1 MENITTKINF
11 SKYNVVFC
19 DSLQALDWAYK
30 QGLSR
35 DAVVYTSAPALLW
48 DKNTNIKDIEAS
60 RWNIDELE
68 KFQSTILKM
77 TKDVFEVVSNIPGIS
92 REFALTLSQTV
103 YRFHKILYKSACLK
117 EDDFNQ
123 SRLFIYVDGETGPAG
138 NMMNSPWQQLLS
150 INPLLT
156 VVNYTLENDEWKVL
170 TTQGVS
176 YSKRFKLAG
185 FETAT
190 YRLLKKIMNKLPDW
204 MFTKEILIPN
214 ENELNIEIAS
224 SLALSGVKITDLQSF
239 EVADSETIE
248 LNVDNALIYDVV
260 FPIMLK
266 RIEQWATVSSVEK
279 TMEMFKSDLN
289 DRINQ
294 FKRLAGGWEK
304 VIEKKLTT
312 NRKLAVLMNAP
323 ANIKGHSLSFVCHK
337 YDIPLISSQ
346 HGVTTEISKAHGEI
360 YHIGFESS
368 VADIV
373 FSYNHKIVDIEKN
386 AYFNNAKHYVVGMPL
401 RLIRMKNSQF
411 YDKFSPP
418 IVYIST
424 NLYRMGFSIFKGSD
438 YRNSKNEQNLINEVL
453 ARLPHKVCYKT
464 YPEDNRRYA
473 DLDPVLNEIESADNI
488 ELFSDK
494 IDMRYLISKY
504 RIFVTSGATSTLGWP
519 MMSNKPVVFI
529 NRQSSMPLTDEA
541 YASLSKGVFV
551 FNADDENFH
560 ISLRSFLSQPID
572 IIERLW
578 QEKKSARKVM
588 VKNYFS
594 DYKIGGSGKRA
605 AKILLRD
612 YFF

>member
-1 MENITTKINF
+1 MENITKNINF
-11 SKYNVVFC
+11 SKFDTVFC

-35 DAVVYTSAPALLW
+35 DAIIYTSAPALLW
-48 DKNTNIKDIEAS
+48 DKNPNIKDLEAS
-60 RWNIDELE
+60 RWGIDELE

-77 TKDVFEVVSNIPGIS
+77 TKDVFELVSDIPGIT
-92 REFALTLSQTV
+92 RELALTISQTV
-103 YRFHKILYKSACLK
+103 YRFHKVLYKSACLK
-117 EDDFNQ
+117 EGDFTE
-123 SRLFIYVDGETGPAG
+123 SRLFVYVDGETGPAG

-150 INPLLT
+150 INPLFT

-239 EVADSETIE
+239 EVANSETIE

-260 FPIMLK
+260 FPIMRK
-266 RIEQWATVSSVEK
+266 RIEQWAVASSLEH
-279 TMEMFKSDLN
+279 TMELFKSDLD

-294 FKRLAGGWEK
+294 FKFLAGGWEK
-304 VIEKKLTT
+304 VIEKKLLT

-323 ANIKGHSLSFVCHK
+323 ANIKGQSLSFICHK
-337 YDIPLISSQ
+337 NNIPLISSQ
-346 HGVTTEISKAHGEI
+346 HGVTTEISKAHGEM

-373 FSYNHKIVDIEKN
+373 FSYNQKIVDIEKN
-386 AYFNNAKHYVVGMPL
+386 AYFNNAKHYVVGMPQ
-401 RLIRMKNSQF
+401 RLIRMKNTKD
-411 YDKFSPP
+411 YDKLSPP

-424 NLYRMGFSIFKGSD
+424 NLYRKGFSISKGTD
-438 YRNSKNEQNLINEVL
+438 YSNARNEQNLIARVL

-473 DLDPVLNEIESADNI
+473 DMDPVINDIESADNI
-488 ELFSDK
+488 NLFSEK

-504 RIFVTSGATSTLGWP
+504 RVFVTSGATSTISWP
-519 MMSNKPVVFI
+519 MMSDKPLVFI
-529 NRQSSMPLTDEA
+529 NSNSSMPLTDEA
-541 YASLSKGVFV
+541 YKSISRGIFV

-560 ISLRSFLSQPID
+560 LSLRSFLSQPID
-572 IIERLW
+572 MIEHLW
-578 QEKKSARKVM
+578 QEKKNARKDM
-588 VKNYFS
+588 INKYFS
-594 DYKIGGSGKRA
+594 AYKNGGSGKRA
-605 AKILLRD
+605 AQILLKD
-612 YFF
+612 YFS